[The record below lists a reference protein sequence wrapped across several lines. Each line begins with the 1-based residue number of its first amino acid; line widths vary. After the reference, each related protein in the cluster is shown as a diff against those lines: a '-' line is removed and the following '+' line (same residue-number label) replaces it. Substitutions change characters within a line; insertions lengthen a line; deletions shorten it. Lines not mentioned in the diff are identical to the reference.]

1 MEPQEIIA
9 SGILE
14 MYVAGALP
22 ENETL
27 EVAQAIE
34 THPEVKREVEIIEE
48 SLKHLAENVAPPL
61 QAMVWTNILNSIK
74 KIKNLDQDNTKTWN
88 WPAITGWA
96 AAILFMGG
104 IMWMLNQNNKLNNSL
119 QILTTENVT
128 LKEEKT
134 IVESELAENNKILK
148 VVRSRDYQAFT
159 LPGNQAV
166 APQAFAKVY
175 LNIQDNIAYI
185 DVKGLPT
192 PPRGKVYQVWSLI
205 LEPLTPTSVGLIDN
219 QNEAAEGIY
228 RFTNFPAPEAF
239 GITLEPEGGSETP
252 TLSQL
257 YILGTV
263 AI

>member
-48 SLKHLAENVAPPL
+48 SLKHLAENVAPPQ

-148 VVRSRDYQAFT
+148 VVRSRDYQAWCT
-159 LPGNQAV
+159 LTNRLPRPWLSTPILMPTQTGSWNSSARCNNTPMRQA
-166 APQAFAKVY
+166 
-175 LNIQDNIAYI
+175 L
-185 DVKGLPT
+185 
-192 PPRGKVYQVWSLI
+192 QVR
-205 LEPLTPTSVGLIDN
+205 LTALTWAGC
-219 QNEAAEGIY
+219 
-228 RFTNFPAPEAF
+228 
-239 GITLEPEGGSETP
+239 
-252 TLSQL
+252 
-257 YILGTV
+257 
-263 AI
+263 